1 MDTKEK
7 LQEALK
13 DAMRSGDPVRK
24 RTLRSALAEIKNAEI
39 EQGEPLEDSEILN
52 VLQKE
57 VKARRETIEGA
68 EQADRQDLIEK
79 AQQEIEVL
87 EKYLPEPLSESEL
100 REIVQEAIQESG
112 ADSLADIGKVM
123 GKVMPRIRGR
133 AEGKDANRIVRE
145 LLG

>member
-68 EQADRQDLIEK
+68 EKADRQDLIEK

-100 REIVQEAIQESG
+100 REIVQEAIQETD

-133 AEGKDANRIVRE
+133 AEGKDANRIVRDM
-145 LLG
+145 LG

>member
-1 MDTKEK
+1 MDIKEK
-7 LQEALK
+7 LQEDLK
-13 DAMRSGDPVRK
+13 DALRSGDPVRK

-39 EQGEPLEDSEILN
+39 ERGGPLEESGILKI
-52 VLQKE
+52 LQKE

-68 EQADRQDLIEK
+68 EQADRQDLIDK
-79 AQQEIEVL
+79 AEQEIEVL
-87 EKYLPEPLSESEL
+87 EEYLPEPLSEAEL
-100 REIVQEAIQESG
+100 RDIVQEAIDEVD

-123 GKVMPRIRGR
+123 GQVMPRIRGR

>member
-1 MDTKEK
+1 M
-7 LQEALK
+7 K

>member
-1 MDTKEK
+1 MDIKEK
-7 LQEALK
+7 LQEDLK
-13 DAMRSGDPVRK
+13 DALRSGDPVRK

-39 EQGEPLEDSEILN
+39 ERGGPLKESGILKI
-52 VLQKE
+52 LQKE

-68 EQADRQDLIEK
+68 EQADRQDLIDK
-79 AQQEIEVL
+79 AEQEIEVL
-87 EKYLPEPLSESEL
+87 EEYLPEPLSEAEL
-100 REIVQEAIQESG
+100 RDIVQEAIDEVD

-123 GKVMPRIRGR
+123 GQVMPRIRGR

>member
-7 LQEALK
+7 LQQELK
-13 DAMRSGDPVRK
+13 DALRSGDPVRK

-39 EQGEPLEDSEILN
+39 ERGGPLEESEILKI
-52 VLQKE
+52 LQKE

-68 EQADRQDLIEK
+68 EQADRQDLIDK
-79 AQQEIEVL
+79 AEQEIEVL
-87 EKYLPEPLSESEL
+87 EEYLPEPLSEAEL
-100 REIVQEAIQESG
+100 RDIVQEAIDEVD

-123 GKVMPRIRGR
+123 GKLMPRIRGR